1 MGSGSYRDF
10 ASILDDLATV
20 RTGDDSEISATDEG
34 GATPSIQFDYLSVAD
49 ELHSGKIRAALDP
62 AAVRYGDAVTIAEYE
77 LQALLDD
84 ISIEPDEE
92 PAPVDLP
99 EATDPTSIAAELRLA
114 DADMQRLAAIRRRF
128 AFANH
133 PDRLPPHLRPRAL
146 KRMQVANMLIDEA
159 VRRLAPNV
167 G

>member
-1 MGSGSYRDF
+1 MGSGSYRNF

-20 RTGDDSEISATDEG
+20 RTGGEDEVASAEEAGT
-34 GATPSIQFDYLSVAD
+34 APSIQFDYLSVAD

-62 AAVRYGDAVTIAEYE
+62 AAVLYGDAVTIAEYE

-99 EATDPTSIAAELRLA
+99 EATDPTSIAGELGLA
-114 DADMQRLAAIRRRF
+114 QADLPRLAAIRRRF

-133 PDRLPPHLRPRAL
+133 PDRLPPHLRSRAL
-146 KRMQVANMLIDEA
+146 QRMQVANMLIDEA
-159 VRRLAPNV
+159 VRRLSANPR
-167 G
+167 

>member
-1 MGSGSYRDF
+1 MGSGSYRNF

-20 RTGDDSEISATDEG
+20 RTGGDSDVS
-34 GATPSIQFDYLSVAD
+34 GAEEAGTAPSIQFDYLSVAD

-62 AAVRYGDAVTIAEYE
+62 AAVLYGDAVTIAEYE

-99 EATDPTSIAAELRLA
+99 EATDATSIAAS
-114 DADMQRLAAIRRRF
+114 RRRF

-146 KRMQVANMLIDEA
+146 QRMQVANMLIDDA
-159 VRRLAPNV
+159 VRRLSKNQHK